1 MQKNKAALKPIG
13 GYLELELPK
22 GNEYYPDLVRLN
34 TGRNALEYILIQKNI
49 IKFIF
54 LISPAMYCLNQLH
67 EQVFNTSFIMLTG
80 S

>member
-34 TGRNALEYILIQKNI
+34 TGRNALEYILIQKKYHKI
-49 IKFIF
+49 YIPYFTCDVLLEPI
-54 LISPAMYCLNQLH
+54 AR
-67 EQVFNTSFIMLTG
+67 TG
-80 S
+80 IQYQFYHV